1 MFQGCLPPI
10 LSEKKSDAVSH
21 NLQTTAVS
29 HSPVLALQT
38 VPAQDP
44 AHAILFLN
52 KKDVLSPLQEQGD
65 HLRLEAHEDQENKFL
80 LLQFLHQAQ
89 NAVISVQSLSCCLHT
104 KKLLHQDNFSE
115 VQESNAE
122 SDRFLL

>member
-80 LLQFLHQAQ
+80 TPAVHELERILHSYRNVEIPE
-89 NAVISVQSLSCCLHT
+89 NAGIL
-104 KKLLHQDNFSE
+104 
-115 VQESNAE
+115 
-122 SDRFLL
+122 R

>member
-44 AHAILFLN
+44 AQDVVTFDDSPVLIFAWMKAFIRKDSLFI
-52 KKDVLSPLQEQGD
+52 
-65 HLRLEAHEDQENKFL
+65 FL
-80 LLQFLHQAQ
+80 
-89 NAVISVQSLSCCLHT
+89 
-104 KKLLHQDNFSE
+104 
-115 VQESNAE
+115 
-122 SDRFLL
+122 